1 MPLTPP
7 IVATATLGRQDG
19 TPLWE
24 ERMTRIIDFYFFA
37 LKVAIALLLA
47 GMVVLVF
54 GNVVLRYAFNQGI
67 TVSEELS
74 RIFFVWVTFLGAVV
88 AMREHGHLGV
98 DTVIKRLPP
107 LAARIAVL
115 SGYALMLFATWL
127 MISGSWAQTL
137 INLHVGAPATG
148 LSMGFF
154 YGAGLAFGVP
164 AFLILLADA
173 FAIATGR
180 IDVTTAELVR
190 DSEDEMALDDLPEPV
205 LGPFPSSAEDL
216 VMTVTIFLGALLGP
230 MALGVPIAFALII
243 SGVALMLYLGLF
255 DAQIVAQNVLN
266 GADSFPLMAVPF
278 FLLAGEV
285 MNTGGL
291 SRRIVAL
298 AMAMVGHV
306 RGGLGFVAIFAACI
320 LSSLSG
326 SAVADAAALGRC
338 FCR

>member
-1 MPLTPP
+1 
-7 IVATATLGRQDG
+7 
-19 TPLWE
+19 
-24 ERMTRIIDFYFFA
+24 MTRIIDFYFFA

-74 RIFFVWVTFLGAVV
+74 RIFFVWLTFLGAVV

-115 SGYALMLFATWL
+115 SGHALMLFATWL

-164 AFLILLADA
+164 AFLIILADA
-173 FAIATGR
+173 IAIATGR

-190 DSEDEMALDDLPEPV
+190 DSEDEMALEDLPEPV
-205 LGPFPSSAEDL
+205 LDPVSAK
-216 VMTVTIFLGALLGP
+216 
-230 MALGVPIAFALII
+230 
-243 SGVALMLYLGLF
+243 
-255 DAQIVAQNVLN
+255 
-266 GADSFPLMAVPF
+266 
-278 FLLAGEV
+278 
-285 MNTGGL
+285 
-291 SRRIVAL
+291 R
-298 AMAMVGHV
+298 
-306 RGGLGFVAIFAACI
+306 
-320 LSSLSG
+320 
-326 SAVADAAALGRC
+326 
-338 FCR
+338 

>member
-1 MPLTPP
+1 
-7 IVATATLGRQDG
+7 
-19 TPLWE
+19 
-24 ERMTRIIDFYFFA
+24 MTRIIDFYFFA

-74 RIFFVWVTFLGAVV
+74 RMFFVWLTFLGAVV

-98 DTVIKRLPP
+98 DTLIKRLPP
-107 LAARIAVL
+107 TAAKVAVL
-115 SGYALMLFATWL
+115 LGHALMLYATWL

-173 FAIATGR
+173 LAIATGR

-190 DSEDEMALDDLPEPV
+190 ESEDELALDDLPEPV
-205 LGPFPSSAEDL
+205 LDPVSAK
-216 VMTVTIFLGALLGP
+216 
-230 MALGVPIAFALII
+230 
-243 SGVALMLYLGLF
+243 
-255 DAQIVAQNVLN
+255 
-266 GADSFPLMAVPF
+266 
-278 FLLAGEV
+278 
-285 MNTGGL
+285 
-291 SRRIVAL
+291 R
-298 AMAMVGHV
+298 
-306 RGGLGFVAIFAACI
+306 
-320 LSSLSG
+320 
-326 SAVADAAALGRC
+326 
-338 FCR
+338 